1 MSKLT
6 EIKDNA
12 LDLLESLPHIIW
24 YVSCF
29 VLGLIVGGW

>member
-12 LDLLESLPHIIW
+12 LDLLESLPNIIW
-24 YVSCF
+24 YVGMF
-29 VLGLIVGGW
+29 VFGLIVGGW

>member
-1 MSKLT
+1 MSKFH

-12 LDLLESLPHIIW
+12 LDLLESLPNIIW
-24 YVSCF
+24 YVGCF